1 MQEGMD
7 FFVPFSIPDV
17 LSGQVH
23 AAAVLRRAAVR
34 ENIAVFDWP
43 IDSRVRTERAH
54 GCFCNHVRQSVHELS
69 VQPRG
74 FFFRVEDEY
83 DGPACGLF
91 QIRAFRPEGCQKP
104 ELVLGCGVENLKSPL
119 APVIVAEQSFG
130 RGPSRRSVTH

>member
-7 FFVPFSIPDV
+7 FLVPFSIPDV

-23 AAAVLRRAAVR
+23 AAAALRRAPVR

-54 GCFCNHVRQSVHELS
+54 GCCNHVRESAHELS

-74 FFFRVEDEY
+74 FFFRVEDEH
-83 DGPACGLF
+83 DGPARCLF
-91 QIRAFRPEGCQKP
+91 QVRPFRPQRREKP
-104 ELVLGCGVENLKSPL
+104 ELILGRGVENLKSAL
-119 APVIVAEQSFG
+119 TPVVVA
-130 RGPSRRSVTH
+130 